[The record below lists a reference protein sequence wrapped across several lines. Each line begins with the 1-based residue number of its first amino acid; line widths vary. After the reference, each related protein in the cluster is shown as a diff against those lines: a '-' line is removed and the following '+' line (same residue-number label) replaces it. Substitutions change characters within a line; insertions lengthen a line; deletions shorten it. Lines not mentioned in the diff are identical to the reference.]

1 MALAAIFV
9 FGAPKVLAAET
20 SVTFQGDL
28 PNDGVNYVIRVYDAA
43 EGDPCPGAGALGSD
57 TKLGDATYNA
67 TNEND
72 YSITFDTSDAD
83 AYVYFCSGTA
93 SGSKLL
99 EYGPVTVATG
109 TTYQINLGRVD
120 GTSIDAGL
128 NSDYVGVCSALGGT
142 LISTKE
148 IQISAVTH
156 DYTQYYPIDCGAAG
170 ASCPA
175 SVYVLFDQN
184 NAGICTLDADK
195 SSGKKI
201 TIAAAENYGVYLT
214 FAPDTVVAA
223 QANHAD
229 INTKWLNVN
238 NTTSGLDAGMTGA
251 IAAGTY
257 TLYYDNPTVATL
269 SMYLRSG
276 NDGDILES
284 ITPLANGFTTQKIDR
299 KISGS
304 IPTDITEVKEV
315 IGGIT
320 YSTSA
325 FTDDAGHHNYALY
338 IPSDAGAQDLV
349 FMKGATVVYTEA
361 ALNADAGDAV
371 VNVGKVS
378 GSTHASLQTGTDTI
392 EVATD
397 NKCTTLVS
405 TVASN
410 PSAADPNYEV
420 YFLDGGGGHFYLKM
434 TSAAGPYVSCGNH
447 FSLADE
453 VATVSPTVLVSG
465 TRHADNDAILVD
477 NDKGGTLS
485 NGDVYTDTFVDDNYR
500 IYTVVDATSQVIV
513 DNTNNTFADI
523 VLTTVTEKN
532 FSTDA
537 VISVAKV
544 TGNDANINDDLLNNG
559 GGANNHLIMTTAAS
573 ADGTG
578 TDLASIAGV
587 IDSADNGHTSDEDYS
602 SYFEVPADGL
612 VNFEIQDAANAVVAY
627 AYNVATVGGTT
638 YTFEP
643 EDMVAAT
650 VPATVLGFEVQ
661 KGDSTGYIMRDNTMP
676 AATFTIYKDHAEGA
690 GDPHYNY
697 RAYTDAAFTALV
709 LDRGEKHAA
718 DTTFGVNTVTNTA
731 IHADLDS
738 DTDPVDVYTSAGTT
752 ADCSTTLRSSDT
764 AQVWANGSLKYY
776 ETNAGQN
783 INLKITDGTNV
794 SCVNTL
800 IAAAAAGGN
809 DDYDLDIKTSGNVN
823 ADVVTVY
830 IDANQ
835 AGGDD
840 ISEAVT
846 SGAYAIYWAG
856 DAASNVTFYDV
867 TPTLLLARNGKNLSV
882 SSAVNVAKVSG
893 DVSTD
898 ATSLGVYGNIDCS
911 TDGALNS
918 ADDDPGATYS
928 RYFEGVDG
936 GSYYMKVADA
946 TYATCRTTALTVAS
960 QAATANFGYKLSGTV
975 PDNDATTLKIL
986 SVTASDAANYWTNTK
1001 NGLTTDYVA
1010 YIAGGST
1017 GVSFKTAVSGGGDSL
1032 LGVTKTI
1039 AADTVVNVSAAQGNE
1054 HADIDSVAAVCAAP
1068 QTSNATC
1075 DTKYST
1081 VAPADGATYEI
1092 FFEEQGGAGNYYLEI
1107 LDTDTENY
1115 YSWNKFTTGGTAGSY
1130 IAVELDGKLSG
1141 ATREAFSATT
1151 MVSGVLVG
1159 LATDGSTFPTNEVAR
1174 TYSYGAAGEFSAPAG
1189 NYRMYAN
1196 DGTTYD
1202 GNATKAGY
1210 NVNTT
1215 DGVDLVPTAAGL
1227 TKNWD
1232 MATGMKVTVKDSG
1245 NNPITDAIVS
1255 VYTCTT
1261 NDPSTCTT
1269 AAVTCANPL
1278 GACSRTGDNTAGN
1291 GLSGEYYFSGIP
1303 TGTYVQFRVSRSGFN
1318 NVYSPALEEAVNS
1331 FIISDT
1337 AQVAGVVIMAGANP
1351 GAVSLII
1358 NSGAAYT
1365 TNPAVTLALNPNATD
1380 AVLMAFSCDSST
1392 WSADVAYAA
1401 SDSFNV
1407 NTGAGCA
1414 AGDGLKT
1421 VYVRVKN
1428 SSGNASYASDTIV
1441 LATAPT
1447 VIDQYPLDEGE
1458 LGVLEFPSVTF
1469 SEAMDLGTINT
1480 ATIQLRDFDTDAP
1493 VSYTFVEP
1501 DAVTANKFII
1511 KGWTW
1516 TYGQHYYLW
1525 VSGAKN
1531 LAGVTVTDYTTKENS
1546 DFTTVAY
1553 TATPPTVESWT
1564 PGAGNSIGIEVSPQQ
1579 NVISVT
1585 FDQRIYEADIDTAN
1599 FKLLDSDDTNIPLSM
1614 LAYGLVGGKTVV
1626 TMMPAAPLTYGT
1638 DYHITVQNVRDYLH
1652 GDTMADWD
1660 SEIDAPDAGLFS
1672 TIPQPNGSLAVTG
1685 TAQVKSWALAD
1696 GYWPNGNGAGT
1707 GGWTWS
1713 MMMTV
1718 PVNETFVRM
1727 KFANWTG
1734 AAGASIAA
1742 ANDIRYHSHQAVDAS
1757 PLTVTAAN
1765 TYGNSMQINPALDL
1779 DTTQDGIQIEV
1790 TIEAKI
1796 PIGST
1801 AGAYST
1807 SYGVESNTL
1816 NPDVI

>member
-1 MALAAIFV
+1 MALAAIFI
-9 FGAPKVLAAET
+9 FSAPKVLAAET

-72 YSITFDTSDAD
+72 YSITFDTTDAD
-83 AYVYFCSGTA
+83 AYVYFCSGNA
-93 SGSKLL
+93 SGSLL
-99 EYGPVTVATG
+99 LSYGPVTVATG
-109 TTYQINLGRVD
+109 TTYQINLGRID

-128 NSDYVGVCSALGGT
+128 DNDYVGVCSALGGT

-148 IQISAVTH
+148 IQISGVTH

-238 NTTSGLDAGMTGA
+238 NTTSGLDTGMTGA

-276 NDGDILES
+276 NAGDIFES
-284 ITPLANGFTTQKIDR
+284 ITPLANGFTTQKVDR

-349 FMKGATVVYTEA
+349 FMKGAAVVYTEV
-361 ALNADAGDAV
+361 ALDADLGDAV
-371 VNVGKVS
+371 VNVGKAS

-410 PSAADPNYEV
+410 PSGADPNYEV
-420 YFLDGGGGHFYLKM
+420 YFVDGGGGHFYLKM
-434 TSAAGPYVSCGNH
+434 TTAAGYVSCGNH
-447 FSLADE
+447 FALTDE
-453 VATVSPTVLVSG
+453 AATVSPTVLVSG
-465 TRHADNDAILVD
+465 TRHADNAAILVD
-477 NDKGGTLS
+477 NDKGGTLT
-485 NGDVYTDTFVDDNYR
+485 NGDVYTDTFVGDDYR
-500 IYTVVDATSQVIV
+500 IYTAVDATSQVVV
-513 DNTNNTFADI
+513 DNTNNTFANI
-523 VLTTVTEKN
+523 VLTTVTEKD

-544 TGNDANINDDLLNNG
+544 TGNDANINDDLLNG
-559 GGANNHLIMTTAAS
+559 AGGATNDSIMTTVAS

-578 TDLASIAGV
+578 TNLASIAGV
-587 IDSADNGHTSDEDYS
+587 IDSNDDDHVTQDTYS
-602 SYFEVPADGL
+602 SYFEVPVGGL
-612 VNFEIQDAANAVVAY
+612 VNFEIQDGDAANAVVAY
-627 AYNVATVGGTT
+627 AYNVATVGATT

-661 KGDSTGYIMRDNTMP
+661 KGDSTGYIMRDNT
-676 AATFTIYKDHAEGA
+676 ATFTIYKDHAEGA

-697 RAYTDAAFTALV
+697 RAYTDDAFTALV
-709 LDRGEKHAA
+709 LDRGEKHVA

-731 IHADLDS
+731 IHADLNNDV
-738 DTDPVDVYTSAGTT
+738 DPVDVYTSAGTT

-764 AQVWANGSLKYY
+764 TQVWANGSMKYY
-776 ETNAGQN
+776 EANAGQN
-783 INLKITDGTNV
+783 INLKITDGANV
-794 SCVNTL
+794 ACVNTL
-800 IAAAAAGGN
+800 IAAAAAGG
-809 DDYDLDIKTSGNVN
+809 DDAYDLDIKTSGNVN

-840 ISEAVT
+840 ISAPVAG
-846 SGAYAIYWAG
+846 GAYAIYWAG
-856 DAASNVTFYDV
+856 DPASNVTFYDV
-867 TPTLLLARNGKNLSV
+867 GPALLLAINGRSLAIDT
-882 SSAVNVAKVSG
+882 AVNVAKVSG
-893 DVSTD
+893 NVSAD
-898 ATSLGVYGNIDCS
+898 ATSIGVHAAADCS
-911 TDGALNS
+911 GAALNS
-918 ADDDPGATYS
+918 ADVDTDPAYS

-946 TYATCRTTALTVAS
+946 TTFTCRTTALTVAG
-960 QAATANFGYKLSGTV
+960 QAATANFDYKLSGTV
-975 PDNDATTLKIL
+975 PDVDATTLKIL
-986 SVTASDAANYWTNTK
+986 SVAIADIANYWSDTINP
-1001 NGLTTDYVA
+1001 GTTDYVA
-1010 YIAGGST
+1010 YIAGGGST
-1017 GVSFKTAVSGGGDSL
+1017 GILFKTAVSGGGVSL
-1032 LGVTKTI
+1032 LQVNKAV
-1039 AADTVVNVSAAQGNE
+1039 AADTVVNVSAANGNA
-1054 HADIDSVAAVCAAP
+1054 HADIDSVVAVCEAP

-1081 VAPADGATYEI
+1081 VAPADAATYEI
-1092 FFEEQGGAGNYYLEI
+1092 FFEEQGAPGNYYLEV
-1107 LDTDTENY
+1107 LDTDTEDY
-1115 YSWNKFTTGGTAGSY
+1115 YSWNKFTTAGTAGSY
-1130 IAVELDGKLSG
+1130 VAVELDGKLSG
-1141 ATREAFSATT
+1141 VTAEAFAPAT
-1151 MVSGVLVG
+1151 MVPGVLIG
-1159 LATDGSTFPTNEVAR
+1159 LATNGSIFPANEVSR
-1174 TYSYGAAGEFSAPAG
+1174 TYSYTDVDPFAAPSG

-1202 GNATKAGY
+1202 GVGSKSGY
-1210 NVNTT
+1210 ITNTT

-1227 TKNWD
+1227 TKNWA
-1232 MATGMKVTVKDSG
+1232 MTTGIKVTVRDQG
-1245 NNPITDAIVS
+1245 ANPITNATVS

-1261 NDPSTCTT
+1261 NDPATCTT
-1269 AAVTCANPL
+1269 AAVTCLNPA
-1278 GACSRTGDNTAGN
+1278 GACNRAGDGSAGN
-1291 GLSGEYYFSGIP
+1291 GLNGEYNFSGLAA
-1303 TGTYVQFRVSRSGFN
+1303 GTYVQFRVSLATFGD
-1318 NVYSPALEEAVNS
+1318 VHSPTLDEAVNS
-1331 FIISDT
+1331 FVISDS
-1337 AQVAGVVIMAGANP
+1337 AQVAGVVMMVAANP
-1351 GAVSLII
+1351 GAVSLTI
-1358 NSGAAYT
+1358 NSGAGYT

-1380 AVLMAFSCDSST
+1380 AVWMAFSCNSST
-1392 WSADVAYAA
+1392 WSVDETYAA
-1401 SDSFNV
+1401 SASFNV

-1414 AGDGLKT
+1414 VGDGLKT

-1428 SSGNASYASDTIV
+1428 SSGNASYASDTIT

-1458 LGVLEFPSVTF
+1458 LGVFEFPAVTF

-1480 ATIQLRDFDTDAP
+1480 ATIQLRDFATDAP

-1525 VSGAKN
+1525 VSGVKN
-1531 LAGVTVTDYTTKENS
+1531 LAGVVVTDYTTKENN
-1546 DFTTVAY
+1546 DFTTAAY
-1553 TATPPTVESWT
+1553 TATLPTIESWT
-1564 PGAGNSIGIEVSPQQ
+1564 PGAGNSIGINVTPQE

-1626 TMMPAAPLTYGT
+1626 TIMPAAPLTYGT
-1638 DYHITVQNVRDYLH
+1638 DYHITVQDVRDYLH
-1652 GDTMADWD
+1652 GDTIVDWD
-1660 SEIDAPDAGLFS
+1660 SEIDGGGLFS
-1672 TIPQPNGSLAVTG
+1672 TIAQPNGSLAVTS

-1713 MMMTV
+1713 MMVTV

-1734 AAGASIAA
+1734 AAGASIPAA
-1742 ANDIRYHSHQAVDAS
+1742 ANIRYHSHQAVDAS
-1757 PLTVTAAN
+1757 PLTVNAAS
-1765 TYGNSMQINPALDL
+1765 TYGNSMQINPALDMNAS
-1779 DTTQDGIQIEV
+1779 QDGVQIEV
-1790 TIEAKI
+1790 TIESKI

-1807 SYGVESNTL
+1807 SYGIESNAV
-1816 NPDVI
+1816 NPD